1 MPGPLL
7 TAKSPLLSSDER
19 PSVRLQHIGVRY
31 MISGQQTGGL
41 FSVVE
46 HPIDR
51 ASLAA
56 PYHTH
61 TKEDEYSIVLEGDVG
76 FALNEQ
82 VVVGHPGDT
91 IFKPRNVRHA
101 FWNAGDAP
109 ARILEIISPA
119 GFENYFAEISEVFAK
134 PAPLDVA
141 ALAAIAGRYGLA
153 MERDT
158 APELIARHGLRP

>member
-1 MPGPLL
+1 
-7 TAKSPLLSSDER
+7 
-19 PSVRLQHIGVRY
+19 
-31 MISGQQTGGL
+31 MISGAQTGGV

-46 HPIDR
+46 HPIDP

-61 TKEDEYSIVLEGDVG
+61 TREDEYSIVLEGDVG
-76 FALNEQ
+76 FALGDK
-82 VVVGHPGDT
+82 VVVAHAGDT

-101 FWNAGDAP
+101 FWNASQGP
-109 ARILEIISPA
+109 ARILEIITPA

-134 PAPLDVA
+134 SAPPDGA
-141 ALAAIAGRYGLA
+141 ALASIAARYGLR

-158 APELIARHGLRP
+158 IPELVAKHGLNP

>member
-1 MPGPLL
+1 MPGPML
-7 TAKSPLLSSDER
+7 TAASPLLSSDDR

-31 MISGQQTGGL
+31 MISGAQTGGL

-61 TKEDEYSIVLEGDVG
+61 TREDEYSIVLEGEVG
-76 FALNEQ
+76 FALNDQ

-101 FWNAGDAP
+101 FWNAGDGP
-109 ARILEIISPA
+109 ARILEIITPA
-119 GFENYFAEISEVFAK
+119 GFENYFAEISEVFAN

-141 ALAAIAGRYGLA
+141 ALASIAARYGLA

-158 APELIARHGLRP
+158 VPELIAKHGLQP